1 MRGLGL
7 SAVFGAFVLGGS
19 LAAQAG
25 VTPELQHAIRTA
37 TFEVVMK
44 KPDKDPVTYEKP
56 LPLDLL
62 PFIERNDAYR
72 SIGTAFA
79 LGSNTYVTA
88 AHVVVAGIASQYGPP
103 ALRRSDGTVL
113 AIDRIL
119 QFSQHE
125 DFVVFSLVNDP
136 AAAGF
141 AVNRQP
147 KLDDP
152 VLAVGN
158 ALGEGIVIRDGL
170 FTSETAED
178 QDGAW
183 KWIRFSAAASP
194 GNSGGPL
201 LDGEGKV
208 IGVVIGKSPNENLN
222 YSLPIGRVLDA
233 DHLKARF
240 DQRELVSLPYLH
252 GTYTYSFKDNFTL
265 PLSWPD
271 FVKAYQSVTARHH
284 DEADAALLKTYASTL
299 FPKGEGS
306 DSVLFD
312 ANANG
317 FRPRVIAQQ
326 ADGSWSAHEPAYTA
340 TDLSG
345 DGSVSAAAAAGMV
358 MLRLVRSNAAMDDAF
373 YGDSKAFMDL
383 ALKALN
389 LRRHVGSDQVRVTS
403 LGAARSDTLY
413 VDPYGRKWQERVW
426 AVPFLDIY
434 LVVMLLPTPDGYAGF
449 IEYAPSP
456 LVHEVEDRA
465 RLMAG
470 QMDISYTGTLPQW
483 QAHLRRRAL
492 LPAGFNDV
500 KLDSTPKWT
509 LHSRR
514 FISAVPPAVLALSDK
529 SQMSLTMGFMYDGP
543 HVVWDI
549 KEVWWSRD
557 DRKIAAVGLWRR
569 DRPPS
574 SAKLELRTRFASM
587 RDRRSPYDGQI
598 SHETTEEFS
607 VSKVLDVPGKKS
619 GTVASDLLYGITL
632 HLEGLPTH
640 NDSGQSLQAVAAAT
654 QVLEPGIGEDTP
666 AAVPAAPS
674 APAISAPPAA
684 PPTGSR
690 QAPASQLGAVLDDI
704 SRNAAAMAEHADP
717 MVGKDIRGRLLS
729 EDVNDFMLAFKTG
742 YSLLPLNRSQADT
755 NAWVNE
761 QRQRFSAL
769 QDYWREYPAVTRN
782 RDLWSTFLSRNSL
795 PADTVHDAAVLA
807 AESALL
813 AALNSGTPTPE
824 WAERAR
830 QLKESYVEER
840 GRLVKKLNPAMVNY
854 HPRVSPCPAVESAAE
869 AAALA
874 AGSRAP
880 KIGRMPRPLGE
891 FYPAASRRLGE
902 EGVVLVSF
910 RVAASGCATDAA
922 IVGSSGS
929 ELLDDAVLQF
939 YETLEFIPAAAGGK
953 SIDATVRA
961 PFAFHLT
968 S

>member
-1 MRGLGL
+1 
-7 SAVFGAFVLGGS
+7 
-19 LAAQAG
+19 

-62 PFIERNDAYR
+62 PFIERTDAYR

-79 LGSNTYVTA
+79 LGHNTYVTA
-88 AHVVVAGIASQYGPP
+88 AHVVAAGVASQYGPP

-113 AIDRIL
+113 AIERIL

-136 AAAGF
+136 AEAGF

-233 DHLKARF
+233 DHLKAHF
-240 DQRELVSLPYLH
+240 DQRQLVSLPYVH
-252 GTYTYSFKDNFTL
+252 GTYTYAFKDSFNL
-265 PLSWPD
+265 PLNWPD
-271 FVKAYQSVTARHH
+271 FVKAYQTLTGRHNDAAR
-284 DEADAALLKTYASTL
+284 AALLKSYASTL

-326 ADGSWSAHEPAYTA
+326 ADGNWSAYEPTYSS

-345 DGSVSAAAAAGMV
+345 DGSVSVAAAAGMAI
-358 MLRLVRSNAAMDDAF
+358 LRLVRPNAATDDAF
-373 YGDSKAFMDL
+373 YGDSRAFMDL

-389 LRRHVGSDQVRVTS
+389 LRRKVGSDQVRVTS
-403 LGAARSDTLY
+403 LGAARSDTSH
-413 VDPYGRKWQERVW
+413 VDSYGRKWQERVW

-434 LVVMLLPTPDGYAGF
+434 LVAMLLPTPDGYAGV
-449 IEYAPSP
+449 IEYSPSA
-456 LVHEVEDRA
+456 LLYEAEDRA
-465 RLMAG
+465 RLTVE
-470 QMDISYTGTLPQW
+470 QVDVSYTGTLTQW

-500 KLDSTPKWT
+500 KLESTPRWT
-509 LHSRR
+509 LRSHR

-529 SQMSLTMGFMYDGP
+529 SQMSLTMGFMNDGS

-549 KEVWWSRD
+549 KEVWWNRD

-569 DRPPS
+569 DRPPT
-574 SAKLELRTRFASM
+574 SAKLELRTKFSSM
-587 RDRRSPYDGQI
+587 RDRRSPYDGRI

-607 VSKVLDVPGKKS
+607 VSKVLDVPGKRA
-619 GTVASDLLYGITL
+619 GTVASDLLYGVTL
-632 HLEGLPTH
+632 HLEGLPPR
-640 NDSGQSLQAVAAAT
+640 DESGQSLQAVAAAT
-654 QVLEPGIGEDTP
+654 QVLEPGIGED
-666 AAVPAAPS
+666 AAAAAPIIG
-674 APAISAPPAA
+674 P
-684 PPTGSR
+684 PPTPS
-690 QAPASQLGAVLDDI
+690 I
-704 SRNAAAMAEHADP
+704 S
-717 MVGKDIRGRLLS
+717 
-729 EDVNDFMLAFKTG
+729 
-742 YSLLPLNRSQADT
+742 
-755 NAWVNE
+755 
-761 QRQRFSAL
+761 
-769 QDYWREYPAVTRN
+769 
-782 RDLWSTFLSRNSL
+782 
-795 PADTVHDAAVLA
+795 
-807 AESALL
+807 
-813 AALNSGTPTPE
+813 TP
-824 WAERAR
+824 
-830 QLKESYVEER
+830 
-840 GRLVKKLNPAMVNY
+840 
-854 HPRVSPCPAVESAAE
+854 
-869 AAALA
+869 
-874 AGSRAP
+874 
-880 KIGRMPRPLGE
+880 
-891 FYPAASRRLGE
+891 
-902 EGVVLVSF
+902 
-910 RVAASGCATDAA
+910 
-922 IVGSSGS
+922 
-929 ELLDDAVLQF
+929 
-939 YETLEFIPAAAGGK
+939 
-953 SIDATVRA
+953 
-961 PFAFHLT
+961 
-968 S
+968 

>member
-1 MRGLGL
+1 
-7 SAVFGAFVLGGS
+7 
-19 LAAQAG
+19 
-25 VTPELQHAIRTA
+25 LQHAIRTA

-88 AHVVVAGIASQYGPP
+88 AHVVAAGIASQYGPP

-125 DFVVFSLVNDP
+125 DFVVFSLVSDP

-233 DHLKARF
+233 DHLRARF

-252 GTYTYSFKDNFTL
+252 GTYTYSFKDTFNL
-265 PLSWPD
+265 PLNWPD
-271 FVKAYQSVTARHH
+271 FVKAYQAVTARHH
-284 DEADAALLKTYASTL
+284 DEADAALLKAYASTL

-306 DSVLFD
+306 DSLLFD

-317 FRPRVIAQQ
+317 FRPRAIVQQ
-326 ADGSWSAHEPAYTA
+326 ADGSWSGHEPAYSS

-358 MLRLVRSNAAMDDAF
+358 MLRLVRPNAAMDDAF

-434 LVVMLLPTPDGYAGF
+434 LVVMLLPTPDGYAGL

-456 LVHEVEDRA
+456 LVHEVEDRT

-492 LPAGFNDV
+492 LPAGFSDV
-500 KLDSTPKWT
+500 KLDSSPKWT

-529 SQMSLTMGFMYDGP
+529 SQMSLTMGFMNDGP

-574 SAKLELRTRFASM
+574 TAKLELRTKFASM

-598 SHETTEEFS
+598 SHETTEEFA
-607 VSKVLDVPGKKS
+607 VSKVLDVPGKKA
-619 GTVASDLLYGITL
+619 GTVASDLLYGVTL
-632 HLEGLPTH
+632 HLDGLPAH
-640 NDSGQSLQAVAAAT
+640 KDSGQSLQAVAAAT
-654 QVLEPGIGEDTP
+654 QVLEPGIGGH
-666 AAVPAAPS
+666 AGYAQ
-674 APAISAPPAA
+674 IY
-684 PPTGSR
+684 SR
-690 QAPASQLGAVLDDI
+690 GP
-704 SRNAAAMAEHADP
+704 ADP
-717 MVGKDIRGRLLS
+717 IG
-729 EDVNDFMLAFKTG
+729 TG
-742 YSLLPLNRSQADT
+742 
-755 NAWVNE
+755 
-761 QRQRFSAL
+761 
-769 QDYWREYPAVTRN
+769 RN
-782 RDLWSTFLSRNSL
+782 RR
-795 PADTVHDAAVLA
+795 
-807 AESALL
+807 
-813 AALNSGTPTPE
+813 
-824 WAERAR
+824 
-830 QLKESYVEER
+830 
-840 GRLVKKLNPAMVNY
+840 
-854 HPRVSPCPAVESAAE
+854 
-869 AAALA
+869 
-874 AGSRAP
+874 
-880 KIGRMPRPLGE
+880 
-891 FYPAASRRLGE
+891 
-902 EGVVLVSF
+902 
-910 RVAASGCATDAA
+910 
-922 IVGSSGS
+922 
-929 ELLDDAVLQF
+929 
-939 YETLEFIPAAAGGK
+939 
-953 SIDATVRA
+953 
-961 PFAFHLT
+961 
-968 S
+968 